1 MDRGKQAASEAVK
14 RLGGG
19 GRGAGVLCRGH
30 RKQRELRR
38 KATGKSGRGEGH
50 VREQQSLRARAKD

>member
-19 GRGAGVLCRGH
+19 GAGVLCRGH

>member
-19 GRGAGVLCRGH
+19 GGERACCAEDTGS
-30 RKQRELRR
+30 REN
-38 KATGKSGRGEGH
+38 
-50 VREQQSLRARAKD
+50 